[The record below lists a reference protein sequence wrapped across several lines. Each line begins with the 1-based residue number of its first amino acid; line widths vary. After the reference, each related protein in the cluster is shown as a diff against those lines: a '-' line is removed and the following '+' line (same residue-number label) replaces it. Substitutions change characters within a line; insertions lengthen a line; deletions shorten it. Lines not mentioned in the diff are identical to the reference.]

1 MQANSSLLVATTNA
15 IKIKMYDVPF
25 IGIEPAIKPAAT
37 NSKTQT
43 IGILATQG
51 TLTSELFYETT
62 KSLKHKNY
70 RQVGHGLAAY

>member
-1 MQANSSLLVATTNA
+1 MPLELRQ
-15 IKIKMYDVPF
+15 KYDVPF

-62 KSLKHKNY
+62 KSLKHKK
-70 RQVGHGLAAY
+70 LSDK

>member
-1 MQANSSLLVATTNA
+1 MPLKLRQ
-15 IKIKMYDVPF
+15 KYDVPF

-62 KSLKHKNY
+62 KSLKTQK
-70 RQVGHGLAAY
+70 LSDK

>member
-1 MQANSSLLVATTNA
+1 MPLKLRQ
-15 IKIKMYDVPF
+15 KYDVPF

-62 KSLKHKNY
+62 K
-70 RQVGHGLAAY
+70 V

>member
-15 IKIKMYDVPF
+15 IKLRCTMY
-25 IGIEPAIKPAAT
+25 GIEPAIKPAAT

-62 KSLKHKNY
+62 KSLKHKLSNK
-70 RQVGHGLAAY
+70 